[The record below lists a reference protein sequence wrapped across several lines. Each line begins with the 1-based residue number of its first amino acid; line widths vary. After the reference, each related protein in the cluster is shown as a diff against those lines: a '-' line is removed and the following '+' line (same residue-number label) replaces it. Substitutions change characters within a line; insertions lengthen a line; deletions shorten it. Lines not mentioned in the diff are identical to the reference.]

1 MSLTAN
7 GSVRRGGRWGEG
19 ETNGKNEQQKTK
31 SQTVA
36 NLALGRQRKLTL
48 SRHIEV
54 LCGSLRHRSV
64 SVGKDKG
71 AKQKGQSG
79 RVCASEFR
87 ALLPPYI
94 APRITNLGGVIPASR
109 RYFKATF
116 QANHPVMLL
125 LIANEG
131 SDGR

>member
-1 MSLTAN
+1 M
-7 GSVRRGGRWGEG
+7 
-19 ETNGKNEQQKTK
+19 
-31 SQTVA
+31 A
-36 NLALGRQRKLTL
+36 NLVSGGQRKPTL

-54 LCGSLRHRSV
+54 LRGSLRHHCV
-64 SVGKDKG
+64 SVGRDKG
-71 AKQKGQSG
+71 AEQKGQSG
-79 RVCASEFR
+79 RVCASEFQ

-109 RYFKATF
+109 RYFKPAF